1 MARYS
6 DFEASAYVSNRKQS
20 WLDHTDA
27 RGATQGG
34 VSRSALQWG
43 CRGQRKRSVADARL

>member
-34 VSRSALQWG
+34 VSRSALQWAALQP
-43 CRGQRKRSVADARL
+43 RGGASVE